1 MDKIKR
7 GIYRHFK
14 GNFYEVLG
22 TAIHSETLEKFI
34 VYKTLY
40 NSKKFGKNA
49 IWIRSIKNFAEK
61 VLINGKKIP
70 RFKYLGKSNKTFKK
84 TDN

>member
-1 MDKIKR
+1 
-7 GIYRHFK
+7 
-14 GNFYEVLG
+14 
-22 TAIHSETLEKFI
+22 
-34 VYKTLY
+34 LY